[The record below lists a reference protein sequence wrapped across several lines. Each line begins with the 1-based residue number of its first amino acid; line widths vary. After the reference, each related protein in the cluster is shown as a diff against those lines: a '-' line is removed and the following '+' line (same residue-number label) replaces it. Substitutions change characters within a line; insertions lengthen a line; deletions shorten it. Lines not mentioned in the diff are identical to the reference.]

1 MTSVIAFLVIV
12 MTAEMNFMTS
22 GPKRGFTLL
31 LFFLFFFINLG
42 WIAFLSFSLHHVS
55 KHIKQI
61 QESRGIEKQIKPGL
75 SAFLFF
81 VYFTGIAY
89 IQTHIN
95 RTLDA
100 VQPGSSGGAERNAMQ
115 WSQPRRREK
124 RWEPRSSRRR
134 SSVII
139 NQKTAPLLTNRP
151 VQSCR
156 CWTDCQD
163 QSFLADY
170 GFIITSLCTF
180 WRCDAG
186 WSFWRCGFEVEY
198 CISRLGMIQ

>member
-1 MTSVIAFLVIV
+1 MNKKNPFLVYILFWITLGIYGFFWFASVMDFINKQSNKHIYNVKLVMTSVIAFLVIV
-12 MTAEMNFMTS
+12 MTAEMNFMPS

-31 LFFLFFFINLG
+31 LFFVFFFINLG

-100 VQPGSSGGAERNAMQ
+100 ALPGSSGGAKRN
-115 WSQPRRREK
+115 S
-124 RWEPRSSRRR
+124 
-134 SSVII
+134 
-139 NQKTAPLLTNRP
+139 
-151 VQSCR
+151 
-156 CWTDCQD
+156 
-163 QSFLADY
+163 
-170 GFIITSLCTF
+170 
-180 WRCDAG
+180 
-186 WSFWRCGFEVEY
+186 
-198 CISRLGMIQ
+198 IQ